1 MEQGVVGGAGGEV
14 VAGDGLHEDTDAA
27 LDRLVGEPAEV
38 ERVQVR
44 SNVDETKASL
54 MTTEFWAMLAV
65 IAAILIAASRLD
77 QFTGQ

>member
-1 MEQGVVGGAGGEV
+1 MTTHAADVR
-14 VAGDGLHEDTDAA
+14 DGN
-27 LDRLVGEPAEV
+27 RV